1 MEHVVRPILR
11 CQVKANAGRAAS
23 VTHQRYVFLV
33 PAENFDVV
41 FYPIKRR
48 CLIHQP
54 EIPLRFTVEG
64 REEPQDIQSVRDGDD
79 NDVLLEHKLEGINFE
94 GTSVAKIAGMEVGD
108 NGVAFFRRRSCKCKR
123 KMRIE
128 K

>member
-1 MEHVVRPILR
+1 M
-11 CQVKANAGRAAS
+11 KANAGRAAS
-23 VTHQRYVFLV
+23 VTHQCYVFLV

-48 CLIHQP
+48 CLIHQAK
-54 EIPLRFTVEG
+54 ITLRLTVEG
-64 REEPQDIQSVRDGDD
+64 REKPQDIQSIRDGDD

-108 NGVAFFRRRSCKCKR
+108 NGVAFFRRRSCKCKG
-123 KMRIE
+123 KWE
-128 K
+128 LKSN